1 LTAGSIRQA
10 MGFRLVT
17 ALGADDSFHPST
29 CHPSTPDERSDVLQ
43 SRLTILQRFILFCVA
58 AEPDARSNDASHA
71 RKPSNAG
78 TRFRVALGSIR
89 AAATGS

>member
-29 CHPSTPDERSDVLQ
+29 SHPSTLDERSNALQ
-43 SRLTILQRFILFCVA
+43 SRFIILQRFTLFCVA
-58 AEPDARSNDASHA
+58 AEPDARTNDASHA
-71 RKPSNAG
+71 REPSNAG
-78 TRFRVALGSIR
+78 NGFRIALGSVR
-89 AAATGS
+89 AEATGS